1 MSTTGLQVVAT
12 SLNRQTGGLMD
23 NIDNLLRGLS
33 LYTVRK
39 TPKIFCVLE
48 IYALSKCPSFDGSF
62 HETLRIPP
70 IQEDK
75 GAK

>member
-1 MSTTGLQVVAT
+1 
-12 SLNRQTGGLMD
+12 MD
-23 NIDNLLRGLS
+23 TIDNLLRGLS

-62 HETLRIPP
+62 HETPDSSYPRGQRWQIRRRFSLRHHSTIATYLM
-70 IQEDK
+70 EV
-75 GAK
+75 

>member
-1 MSTTGLQVVAT
+1 
-12 SLNRQTGGLMD
+12 MD
-23 NIDNLLRGLS
+23 TIDNLLRGLS

-62 HETLRIPP
+62 HETPDSSYPRGQRWQKEGDFHCIITLLSQQI
-70 IQEDK
+70 
-75 GAK
+75 